1 MGGDVDVESRPGTL
15 TVFTVRLPVPKV
27 AARAHTSCVSAPT
40 REDVEH
46 ARTVVAGRV
55 RRTPTLDSSALGVSL
70 KAELFQETGSFKAR
84 GALNRLAALTPEERE
99 RGVVTWSAGNH
110 AQAVAWAA
118 RAGRRRL
125 PRRDVGGR
133 EPAQGRRRR
142 ARYGATV
149 DLSPPDPAAA
159 YDRVLEIVEDEGRVF
174 VHPHSDPLV
183 VAGHGTLA
191 LELLED
197 VPDLETVVVGTGGGG
212 LISGIVTAL
221 DGRAR
226 VVGVAPERAQAFP
239 AGLAAGHS
247 VRVETS
253 TIADG
258 LAPPFAGELPLEI
271 CRGRVETVLVTEDE
285 IAEGMR
291 FLYARAKLACEPAGA
306 AAAGAVLAGKVE
318 PGRGVAV
325 IVSGGNVEPA
335 QAAAILRGQ

>member
-1 MGGDVDVESRPGTL
+1 VS
-15 TVFTVRLPVPKV
+15 VFP
-27 AARAHTSCVSAPT
+27 
-40 REDVEH
+40 EDVER
-46 ARTVVAGRV
+46 ARAVLAGRIH
-55 RRTPTLDSSALGVSL
+55 RTPTFRSSALDVSL
-70 KAELFQETGSFKAR
+70 KAELFQKTGSFKAR
-84 GALNRLAALTPEERE
+84 GALNRLAALTPDERE

-118 RAGRRRL
+118 AEEGVDCLVQMWEGVSPLKVEATRG
-125 PRRDVGGR
+125 
-133 EPAQGRRRR
+133 
-142 ARYGATV
+142 YGAAV

-159 YDRVLEIVEDEGRVF
+159 YGRVLEIVEEQGRVF

-183 VAGHGTLA
+183 VAGHGTIA

-197 VPDLETVVVGTGGGG
+197 VPDFETVVVGTGGGG
-212 LISGIVTAL
+212 LVSGIVTAL

-247 VRVETS
+247 VRVETD

-258 LAPPFAGELPLEI
+258 LAPPFAGELPLEL
-271 CRGRVETVLVTEDE
+271 CRGGRVETVLVTEDE

-318 PGRGVAV
+318 AGRGVAV
-325 IVSGGNVEPA
+325 IVSGGNVDPE

>member
-1 MGGDVDVESRPGTL
+1 VSLSRDDVER
-15 TVFTVRLPVPKV
+15 
-27 AARAHTSCVSAPT
+27 
-40 REDVEH
+40 
-46 ARTVVAGRV
+46 ARTVLAGRIH
-55 RRTPTLDSSALGVSL
+55 RTPTLSSRALGVSL
-70 KAELFQETGSFKAR
+70 KAELFQKTGSFKVR
-84 GALNRLAALTPEERE
+84 GALNRLVALTPEERE

-118 RAGRRRL
+118 AEEGVDCLVQMWEGVSAPKVEATRG
-125 PRRDVGGR
+125 
-133 EPAQGRRRR
+133 
-142 ARYGATV
+142 YGATV
-149 DLSPPDPAAA
+149 DLSPPDAAAA
-159 YDRVLEIVEDEGRVF
+159 YDRTLAVAEEEGRVF

-226 VVGVAPERAQAFP
+226 IIGVAPERAQAFP

-247 VRVETS
+247 VRVETD

-258 LAPPFAGELPLEI
+258 LAPPFAGELPIEL

-291 FLYARAKLACEPAGA
+291 FLYERAKLACEPAAA
-306 AAAGAVLAGKVE
+306 AAAGAALAGKVE
-318 PGRGVAV
+318 TGRGVAV
-325 IVSGGNVEPA
+325 IVSGGNVEPQ
-335 QAAAILRGQ
+335 QAAAILSRQ

>member
-1 MGGDVDVESRPGTL
+1 VIPS
-15 TVFTVRLPVPKV
+15 
-27 AARAHTSCVSAPT
+27 
-40 REDVEH
+40 REDVER
-46 ARTVVAGRV
+46 ARTVIDGRI
-55 RRTPTLDSSALGVSL
+55 RRTLTFQSSALAVSL

-84 GALNRLAALTPEERE
+84 GALNRLSALTPEERE

-118 RAGRRRL
+118 AQAGVDCLVEMWESASSFKVAATRAH
-125 PRRDVGGR
+125 
-133 EPAQGRRRR
+133 
-142 ARYGATV
+142 GATV
-149 DLSPPDPAAA
+149 DVSAADPAAA
-159 YDRVLEIVEDEGRVF
+159 YDRVLAIVEDEGRVF

-197 VPDLETVVVGTGGGG
+197 VPDLESVVVGTGGGG

-226 VVGVAPERAQAFP
+226 VIGVAPERAQAFP

-247 VRVETS
+247 VRVETN

-271 CRGRVETVLVTEDE
+271 CRGRVETVLVTEEE
-285 IAEGMR
+285 IADGMR
-291 FLYARAKLACEPAGA
+291 FLYAQAKLACEPAGA

-318 PGRGVAV
+318 AGPGVAV
-325 IVSGGNVEPA
+325 IVSGGNVEPS